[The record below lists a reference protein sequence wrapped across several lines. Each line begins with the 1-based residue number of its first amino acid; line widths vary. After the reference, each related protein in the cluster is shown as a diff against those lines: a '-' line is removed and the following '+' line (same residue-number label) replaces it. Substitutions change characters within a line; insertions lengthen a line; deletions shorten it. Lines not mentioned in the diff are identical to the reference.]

1 MREMSDISLKYR
13 KSDVPTHSKGFEGT
27 WVSFLSVS
35 IIFSVVKRS
44 ETVIS
49 DLDAEQ
55 ATRWLLI
62 GTVGSGTNLL
72 QVSISGLPDHS
83 E

>member
-49 DLDAEQ
+49 DLGAEQ
-55 ATRWLLI
+55 ATMAGGNINQDDEVRRKMDRILI
-62 GTVGSGTNLL
+62 N
-72 QVSISGLPDHS
+72 
-83 E
+83 